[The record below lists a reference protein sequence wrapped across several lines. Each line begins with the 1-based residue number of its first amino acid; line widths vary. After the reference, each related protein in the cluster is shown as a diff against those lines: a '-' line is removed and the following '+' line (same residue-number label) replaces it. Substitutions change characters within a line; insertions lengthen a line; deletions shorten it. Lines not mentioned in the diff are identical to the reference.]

1 MTEKRKPIV
10 IILESDESIL
20 EQARSAL
27 AKSGWDVICEKT
39 SIEALNRVSQS
50 KKSPFALFI
59 TNSKLPKMEGD
70 EILEKVKSLSPLT
83 QRMIMLPSDN
93 PDILINAINKAKVN
107 ACITIPFND
116 EDLIALAKD
125 CFKKFKHAFKKE
137 QLKRI
142 TGHQNR
148 QMLITAQKLKKKDD
162 TYKHLIDEKNVR
174 ILKLKS
180 KKRKLESQHRLDTQ
194 ISLPDLV
201 SHKGIHQAPEAFK
214 SEFIFLCN
222 LIKKEFSSLIKTNRI
237 DPETFNVEKLFNPS
251 TQNKNDISAPE
262 SAPDSD
268 IDPKEDQTSATDQSS
283 VKDTQAPAD
292 KNDLPEPKELPP
304 SSLIQEILNKTLTI
318 AMAAPKTISAQQSNT
333 IDTNNA
339 IVLEEDDEKDEI
351 VNSEISHVLDTYY
364 KITISEDQ
372 VQAHI
377 RKRKAPDSNSSQHT
391 SAEILELL
399 KHKQVFA
406 GIIDDQA
413 IDTWLAQSTME
424 KILIAQG
431 KAAEHGENG
440 KVFFHFETKFTNPG
454 KVNADGTIDFKDRG
468 KTPFVSTGTLLA
480 QKKPA
485 REGKPGICVS
495 STPIPVEEVEDPAF
509 VAGPGTQLSDDGLS
523 IHAAIDGQP
532 HLDKLGIISVNA
544 DLVIPEDVDYKTGNI
559 DFHGNIIVKGMIK
572 EGFKVKG
579 INLTVQEIE
588 GGIIDIS
595 GDLNVS
601 AGITEATISAQGNIY
616 AKFISRSKIMG
627 FGDLTVSKEI
637 LDSSIIISGKCINE
651 SGHIIASKISA
662 KLGISAGKIGT
673 QASKSSTLKVGI
685 DEHVNILKEQ
695 IKAALESSVT
705 KSKLLQDEIKKLEDE
720 DQALYKDIS
729 EKAQIQDQAQ
739 LAIKEM
745 LKELKILKDANDTA
759 QTPLV
764 IDEIKKFKETAEKA
778 EKDLS
783 TIFET
788 QDRIAGNIEKLR
800 HQLTV
805 LEEKNKT
812 HVQEKKAIKAFAQK
826 ENPIP
831 VVTIAKTIIQDNVII
846 GPHSSITLSEDK
858 SRCKIQELGSQE
870 TGINLYEMT
879 VCDI

>member
-20 EQARSAL
+20 EKTRSVL

-59 TNSKLPKMEGD
+59 SNSKLPKMEGD

-116 EDLIALAKD
+116 GDLIALAKD
-125 CFKKFKHAFKKE
+125 CFKKFRHALKKE

-142 TGHQNR
+142 TGHQNK

-162 TYKHLIDEKNVR
+162 TYKHLIDEKNVQL
-174 ILKLKS
+174 LKLKS
-180 KKRKLESQHRLDTQ
+180 KKRKLESQYHLNTE
-194 ISLPDLV
+194 ISLPDMV
-201 SHKGIHQAPEAFK
+201 NHKGIHQAPEAFK
-214 SEFIFLCN
+214 KEFIFLCN

-237 DPETFNVEKLFNPS
+237 DPETLNIEKLFNPS
-251 TQNKNDISAPE
+251 VQNINDA
-262 SAPDSD
+262 SAPDSA
-268 IDPKEDQTSATDQSS
+268 IDPEGDQVLATDQSP
-283 VKDTQAPAD
+283 VEDTHAPAD

-304 SSLIQEILNKTLTI
+304 SSLVLEILNKTLTT
-318 AMAAPKTISAQQSNT
+318 AMAAPKTISAQESDT

-339 IVLEEDDEKDEI
+339 IVLEEDDEKDGI
-351 VNSEISHVLDTYY
+351 VNNEIIHVLDTYY

-372 VQAHI
+372 IQAHI
-377 RKRKAPDSNSSQHT
+377 KRRKAPDSTSSQHT

-399 KHKQVFA
+399 KHKQIFA
-406 GIIDDQA
+406 GIIDDEA
-413 IDTWLAQSTME
+413 IDTWLAQPTME
-424 KILIAQG
+424 KFLIAQG

-440 KVFFHFETKFTNPG
+440 KVIFYFKTKFTNPG
-454 KVNADGTIDFKDRG
+454 KVSADGTIDFKDRG
-468 KTPFVSTGTLLA
+468 KTPFVTTGALLA

-495 STPIPVEEVEDPAF
+495 STLIPVEEVEDPAF
-509 VAGPGTQLSDDGLS
+509 GAGPGTELSDDGFS

-532 HLDKLGIISVNA
+532 HLDKLGVISVNPE
-544 DLVIPEDVDYKTGNI
+544 LVIPGDVDYETGNI
-559 DFHGNIIVKGMIK
+559 DFKGNIVVKGLIK

-579 INLTVQEIE
+579 INLTAQEIE
-588 GGIIDIS
+588 GGVIDIS

-651 SGHIIASKISA
+651 TGHIIASKITA
-662 KLGISAGKIGT
+662 KLGIVAGKIGT
-673 QASKSSTLKVGI
+673 EASKPSTLKVGI
-685 DEHVNILKEQ
+685 DEHVDILKEQ
-695 IKAALESSVT
+695 IKTALESSVT
-705 KSKLLQDEIKKLEDE
+705 KSKLLQDEIKKLEYE

-745 LKELKILKDANDTA
+745 LKDLKILKDANDTA

-764 IDEIKKFKETAEKA
+764 IDEIKKFKETAKKA

-783 TIFET
+783 MIFET
-788 QDRIAGNIEKLR
+788 QDRIANDIQDLKN
-800 HQLTV
+800 QLSA

-812 HVQEKKAIKAFAQK
+812 HVQEKKALKAFAQK
-826 ENPIP
+826 EKPISI
-831 VVTIAKTIIQDNVII
+831 VIVAKTIIQDNII
-846 GPHSSITLSEDK
+846 RGPHSSITLLDNK
-858 SRCKIQELGSQE
+858 SKCKIQELSSQE

-879 VCDI
+879 VCDL